1 MKKIHDDNKLQKVVI
16 YCGNREFHKLWAKEY
31 AKIILVTDKFPEV
44 MNLLKWK
51 LLKKNEKAKNFIILR
66 QKHNIYIYI

>member
-1 MKKIHDDNKLQKVVI
+1 MKKIHDNNKLQKVVI

-51 LLKKNEKAKNFIILR
+51 LLKKMKN
-66 QKHNIYIYI
+66 